1 VEDTGAEQSTRGG
14 APGRL
19 DAATQ
24 AVLDELAQDD
34 VVARIW
40 RHDTTVWHGD
50 GPDPGEIANR
60 LGWLSAP
67 GDMRAAVEELE
78 SLAADLREEGV
89 RHAVLLGMGG
99 SSLCPEVLRTSFE
112 SSPGS
117 PELIVLDST
126 APEWVAAVE
135 RAIDPAKTVFIVS
148 SKSGTTT
155 EVMSFYSY
163 FRGVVEGAVGGAAG
177 RHFIAVTD
185 PGSHLGEV
193 AREQGFRAIFR
204 ADPNVGG
211 RYSAFTHFGLVPAAI
226 MGLDLGTLLGRAER
240 AATASGAGVA
250 AEANRGARLG
260 AQLAG
265 NYREGRDKLTFI
277 TSPGVASFGLWGEQ
291 LLAESTGKDGRGIL
305 PIAGEPFVSPE
316 QYGDDRVFA
325 YLRLE
330 GDDNEAADAHA
341 DALTAAGREVL
352 RRPLEDIYDLGAE
365 FYRWEFATAVV
376 GAAIGI
382 HPFNQP
388 NVQESKDA
396 TNRVLAGYAR
406 TGELPAAR
414 DGSLTELLAATPADG
429 YVAIMAYIHETDAVA
444 QALDGLR
451 RAILE
456 KHGFATTL
464 GYGPRFLHSTGQLHK
479 GGKPNGAFLQLV
491 QPPGA
496 DMPIPTA
503 GYGFAT
509 LVAAQA
515 RGDMEALEGRGR
527 PAARIDLGAV
537 PATAIEE
544 LTKEV

>member
-1 VEDTGAEQSTRGG
+1 MDDTSLERPARVA

-24 AVLDELAQDD
+24 AVLDELARDD

-40 RHDTTVWHGD
+40 RRDGTVWHGD
-50 GPDPGEIANR
+50 GPDPGEITNR
-60 LGWLSAP
+60 LGWLTAP
-67 GDMRAAVEELE
+67 GDMRSAVGELE
-78 SLAADLREEGV
+78 ALAANPRAEGV

-99 SSLCPEVLRTSFE
+99 SSLCSEVLRESFE
-112 SSPGS
+112 GSPGS

-126 APEWVAAVE
+126 APDWVAAVE
-135 RAIDPAKTVFIVS
+135 RAIDPVKTVFIVS

-163 FRGVVEGAVGGAAG
+163 FRGVMERAVGGAAG

-185 PGSHLGEV
+185 PGSHLGQV

-240 AATASGAGVA
+240 AAAASGAGVA

-260 AQLAG
+260 AQLSG

-277 TSPGVASFGLWGEQ
+277 TSPGVASFGLWAEQ

-305 PIAGEPFVSPE
+305 PIAGEPFAKPE
-316 QYGDDRVFA
+316 QYGEDRVFV

-330 GDDNEAADAHA
+330 GDDNAASDAHA
-341 DALTAAGREVL
+341 DALKEAGRVVL

-365 FYRWEFATAVV
+365 FYRWEFATAVI
-376 GAAIGI
+376 GATIGI

-406 TGELPAAR
+406 TGELPATS
-414 DGSLTELLAATPADG
+414 DGSLTDLLAATEADG
-429 YVAIMAYIHETDAVA
+429 YVAIMPYIYETEAVA

-491 QPPGA
+491 QTPGA

-515 RGDMEALEGRGR
+515 RGDMEALMGRGR
-527 PAARIDLGAV
+527 PAARIDLGAD
-537 PATAIEE
+537 PAEAIGQLTEE
-544 LTKEV
+544 V

>member
-1 VEDTGAEQSTRGG
+1 MDDTSPERPARVA

-24 AVLDELAQDD
+24 AVLDELARDD

-40 RHDTTVWHGD
+40 RHDGTVWHGD
-50 GPDPGEIANR
+50 GPDPGEITNR
-60 LGWLSAP
+60 LGWLTAP

-78 SLAADLREEGV
+78 SLADNLRAEGA

-99 SSLCPEVLRTSFE
+99 SSLCSEVLRESFE
-112 SSPGS
+112 GSPGS

-126 APEWVAAVE
+126 APDWVAAVE
-135 RAIDPAKTVFIVS
+135 RAIDPVETVFIVS

-163 FRGVVEGAVGGAAG
+163 FRGVMERAVGGAAG

-185 PGSHLGEV
+185 PGSHLGQV

-240 AATASGAGVA
+240 AAAASGAGVA

-260 AQLAG
+260 AQLSG

-277 TSPGVASFGLWGEQ
+277 TSPGVASFGLWAEQ

-305 PIAGEPFVSPE
+305 PIAGEPFAKPE
-316 QYGDDRVFA
+316 QYGEDRVFV

-330 GDDNEAADAHA
+330 GDDNAASDAHA
-341 DALTAAGREVL
+341 DALKEAGRVVL

-406 TGELPAAR
+406 TGELPATS
-414 DGSLTELLAATPADG
+414 DGSLTDLLAATEADG
-429 YVAIMAYIHETDAVA
+429 YVAIMPYIYETEAVA

-515 RGDMEALEGRGR
+515 RGDMEALMGRGR
-527 PAARIDLGAV
+527 PAARIDLGAD
-537 PATAIEE
+537 PAEAIGQLTEE
-544 LTKEV
+544 V

>member
-1 VEDTGAEQSTRGG
+1 MDDTSLERPARVA

-24 AVLDELAQDD
+24 AVLDELARDD

-40 RHDTTVWHGD
+40 RRDGTVWHGD
-50 GPDPGEIANR
+50 GPDPGEITNR
-60 LGWLSAP
+60 LGWLTAP
-67 GDMRAAVEELE
+67 GDMRSAVGELE
-78 SLAADLREEGV
+78 SLAANLRAEGV

-99 SSLCPEVLRTSFE
+99 SSLCPEVLRESFE
-112 SSPGS
+112 GSSGS

-126 APEWVAAVE
+126 APDWVAAVE
-135 RAIDPAKTVFIVS
+135 RAIDPVTTVFIVS

-163 FRGVVEGAVGGAAG
+163 FRGVMERAVGGAAG

-185 PGSHLGEV
+185 PGSHLGQV

-226 MGLDLGTLLGRAER
+226 MGLNLGTLLGRAER
-240 AATASGAGVA
+240 AAAASGAGVA

-260 AQLAG
+260 AQLSG

-277 TSPGVASFGLWGEQ
+277 TSPGVASFGLWAEQ

-305 PIAGEPFVSPE
+305 PIAGEPFAKPE
-316 QYGDDRVFA
+316 QYGEDRAFV

-330 GDDNEAADAHA
+330 GDDNAASDAHA
-341 DALTAAGREVL
+341 DALKEAGRVVL

-365 FYRWEFATAVV
+365 FYRWEFATAVI
-376 GAAIGI
+376 GATIGI

-396 TNRVLAGYAR
+396 TNRMLAGYAR
-406 TGELPAAR
+406 TGELPATS
-414 DGSLTELLAATPADG
+414 DGSLTDLLAATEADG
-429 YVAIMAYIHETDAVA
+429 YLAIMPYIHKTEAVA
-444 QALDGLR
+444 QALDSLR
-451 RAILE
+451 GAILE

-491 QPPGA
+491 QTPGA

-515 RGDMEALEGRGR
+515 RGDMEALMGRGR
-527 PAARIDLGAV
+527 PTARIDLGAD
-537 PATAIEE
+537 PAEAIGQ

>member
-1 VEDTGAEQSTRGG
+1 MDDTSPERPARVA

-24 AVLDELAQDD
+24 AVLDELARDD

-40 RHDTTVWHGD
+40 RHDGTVWHGD
-50 GPDPGEIANR
+50 GPDPGEITNR
-60 LGWLSAP
+60 LGWLTAP

-78 SLAADLREEGV
+78 SLADNLRAEGA

-99 SSLCPEVLRTSFE
+99 SSLCSEVLRESFE
-112 SSPGS
+112 GSPGS

-126 APEWVAAVE
+126 APDWVAAVE
-135 RAIDPAKTVFIVS
+135 RAIDPVKTVFIVS

-163 FRGVVEGAVGGAAG
+163 FRGVMERAVGGAAG

-185 PGSHLGEV
+185 PGSHLGQV

-240 AATASGAGVA
+240 AAAASGAGVA

-260 AQLAG
+260 AQLSG

-277 TSPGVASFGLWGEQ
+277 TSPGVASFGLWAEQ

-305 PIAGEPFVSPE
+305 PIAGEPFAKPE
-316 QYGDDRVFA
+316 QYGEDRVFV

-330 GDDNEAADAHA
+330 GDDNAASDAHA
-341 DALTAAGREVL
+341 DALKEAGRVVL

-406 TGELPAAR
+406 TGELPATS
-414 DGSLTELLAATPADG
+414 DGSLTDLLAATEADG
-429 YVAIMAYIHETDAVA
+429 YVAIMPYIYETEAVA

-515 RGDMEALEGRGR
+515 RGDMEALMGRGR
-527 PAARIDLGAV
+527 PAARIDLGAD
-537 PATAIEE
+537 PAEAIGQLTEE
-544 LTKEV
+544 V

>member
-1 VEDTGAEQSTRGG
+1 MDDTSLERPARVA

-24 AVLDELAQDD
+24 AVLDELARDD

-40 RHDTTVWHGD
+40 RHDGTVWHGD
-50 GPDPGEIANR
+50 GPDPGEITNR
-60 LGWLSAP
+60 LGWLTAP

-78 SLAADLREEGV
+78 SLADNLRAEGA

-99 SSLCPEVLRTSFE
+99 SSLCSEVLRESFE
-112 SSPGS
+112 GSPGS

-126 APEWVAAVE
+126 APDWVAAVE
-135 RAIDPAKTVFIVS
+135 RAIDPVETVFIVS

-163 FRGVVEGAVGGAAG
+163 FRGVMERAVGGAAG

-185 PGSHLGEV
+185 PGSHLGQV

-240 AATASGAGVA
+240 AAAASGAGVA

-260 AQLAG
+260 AQLSG

-277 TSPGVASFGLWGEQ
+277 TSPGVASFGLWAEQ

-305 PIAGEPFVSPE
+305 PIAGEPFAKPE
-316 QYGDDRVFA
+316 QYGEDRVFV

-330 GDDNEAADAHA
+330 GDDNAASDAHA
-341 DALTAAGREVL
+341 DALKEAGRVVL

-406 TGELPAAR
+406 TGELPATS
-414 DGSLTELLAATPADG
+414 DGSLTDLLAATEADG
-429 YVAIMAYIHETDAVA
+429 YVAIMPYIYETEAVA

-515 RGDMEALEGRGR
+515 RGDMEALMGRGR
-527 PAARIDLGAV
+527 PAARIDLGAD
-537 PATAIEE
+537 PAEAIGQLTEE
-544 LTKEV
+544 V

>member
-1 VEDTGAEQSTRGG
+1 MDDTSPERPARVA

-24 AVLDELAQDD
+24 AVLDELARDD

-40 RHDTTVWHGD
+40 RHDGTVWHGD
-50 GPDPGEIANR
+50 GPDPGEITNR
-60 LGWLSAP
+60 LGWLTAP

-78 SLAADLREEGV
+78 SLADNLRAEGA

-99 SSLCPEVLRTSFE
+99 SSLCSEVLRESFE
-112 SSPGS
+112 GSPGS

-126 APEWVAAVE
+126 APDWVAAVE
-135 RAIDPAKTVFIVS
+135 RAIDPVETVFIVS

-163 FRGVVEGAVGGAAG
+163 FRGVMERAVGGAAG

-185 PGSHLGEV
+185 PGSHLGQV

-240 AATASGAGVA
+240 AAAASGAGVA

-260 AQLAG
+260 AQLSG

-277 TSPGVASFGLWGEQ
+277 TSPGVASFGLWAEQ

-305 PIAGEPFVSPE
+305 PIAGEPFAKPE
-316 QYGDDRVFA
+316 QYGEDRVFV

-330 GDDNEAADAHA
+330 GDDNAASDAHA
-341 DALTAAGREVL
+341 DALKEAGRVVL

-365 FYRWEFATAVV
+365 FYRWEFATAVI
-376 GAAIGI
+376 GATIGI

-406 TGELPAAR
+406 TGELPATS
-414 DGSLTELLAATPADG
+414 DGSLTDLLAATEADG
-429 YVAIMAYIHETDAVA
+429 YVAIMPYIYETEAVA

-515 RGDMEALEGRGR
+515 RGDMEALMGRGR
-527 PAARIDLGAV
+527 PAARIDLGAD
-537 PATAIEE
+537 PAEAIGQLTEE
-544 LTKEV
+544 V